1 MEYCQT
7 NNKEKQLKQ
16 NLSRTIVVVEK
27 ELFDKETIEKIFN
40 DYFIDIGPNLASK
53 LKTMKRYYVKIRF
66 RNKRNR
72 RL

>member
-53 LKTMKRYYVKIRF
+53 LKTMKRYYVKIF
-66 RNKRNR
+66 
-72 RL
+72 